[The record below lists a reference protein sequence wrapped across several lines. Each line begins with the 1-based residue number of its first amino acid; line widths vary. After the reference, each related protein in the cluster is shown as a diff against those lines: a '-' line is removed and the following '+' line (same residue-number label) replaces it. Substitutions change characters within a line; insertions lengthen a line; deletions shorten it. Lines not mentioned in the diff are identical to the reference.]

1 MEVVK
6 INDNISLRYIEMD
19 KLKTTSVSVFIHRP
33 LKDADASYN
42 ALLPMVLKSGTEL
55 CPDRAAI
62 ARYLDDLYGASMGVA
77 TMKCGEDHVMYFDSE
92 TISDKYAPEG
102 EPLVADLLRLLMSVL
117 FAPKT
122 ADGVFDEKVTEIEK
136 KNAIDKIMAFIN
148 DKRQYASTRCQQET
162 ARGTAFAIN
171 RLGDSAVIKEITS
184 SELYEYYKSIIT
196 ASVIDI
202 YICGSTDINTA
213 VSAVKEYTDKL
224 DFTAAQLPK
233 TDILSREEGNIHQ
246 VTEEMDVAQG
256 KLAMGFITNV
266 KPTDPDY
273 DALVV
278 FNSVFGA
285 GAHSKLFNNV
295 REKLSLAYYASSQ
308 LERFKG
314 MIIVNAGIEFENFQK
329 AYDETLAQLEEIR
342 NGNISEHEFSS
353 SKIALI
359 NNYRSFYDDQRAM
372 ASTSMMNRVAGRD
385 RSVEE
390 LIADIEKV
398 TIEDIVAV
406 SKKLQ
411 LDTSY
416 FLKGKGAE

>member
-1 MEVVK
+1 MKVVR
-6 INDNISLRYIEMD
+6 INDNVSLRYIEMD

-33 LKDADASYN
+33 LTDADASYN

-62 ARYLDDLYGASMGVA
+62 AKYLDNLYGASMGVA
-77 TMKCGEDHVMYFDSE
+77 TMKCGEDQVMYFDAE

-117 FAPKT
+117 FAPK
-122 ADGVFDEKVTEIEK
+122 AEGGAFDEKTTEIEK
-136 KNAIDKIMAFIN
+136 KNAINKILAFIN

-171 RLGDSAVIKEITS
+171 RLGDEKRINEISAAG
-184 SELYEYYKSIIT
+184 LYDYYRSIIT
-196 ASVIDI
+196 SSVIDI
-202 YICGSTDINTA
+202 YICGSTDIDQAAAA
-213 VSAVKEYTDKL
+213 VREYTDKL
-224 DFTAAQLPK
+224 GFTAAQLPK
-233 TDILSREEGNIHQ
+233 TDILSRADGDIHQ
-246 VTEEMDVAQG
+246 VKEEMDVAQG
-256 KLAMGFITNV
+256 KLAMGFITNTR
-266 KPTDPDY
+266 PTDPDY

-295 REKLSLAYYASSQ
+295 REKLSLAYYAASQ

-314 MIIVNAGIEFENFQK
+314 MIVVNAGIEFENFQK
-329 AYDETLAQLEEIR
+329 AYDETLVQLEEIR
-342 NGNISEHEFSS
+342 NGNISEHEFAS
-353 SKIALI
+353 SKIAII
-359 NNYRSFYDDQRAM
+359 NNYKSFYDDQRAM
-372 ASTSMMNRVAGRD
+372 ASTNMMNRVAGNERT
-385 RSVEE
+385 VEE
-390 LIADIEKV
+390 MTAAIERV
-398 TIEDIVAV
+398 TVEDVVAV

-416 FLKGKGAE
+416 FLKGKEAE